1 MPHKHTQTK
10 KEDLSVDTT
19 LSDHESEHEDDED
32 LADEEDEESAYTVE
46 QLMELELLK
55 ELQMKNL
62 ETMHRLATSLD
73 GEALTDLELIKNL
86 SLDDFYIIDEDGDEE
101 AEEGFFKEK

>member
-10 KEDLSVDTT
+10 KEDLKVDTT

-32 LADEEDEESAYTVE
+32 LADEDDEESAFTVG

-62 ETMHRLATSLD
+62 ETMHRLATTLD
-73 GEALTDLELIKNL
+73 GEALTDLEAIKSL
-86 SLDDFYIIDEDGDEE
+86 SLEDFYIVDDEDDEE